1 MPSHALLGWQNS
13 RLPRLNQVD
22 AQNATIVALVPPNPE
37 LADENLRG
45 YVMLLAAHFQGFCR
59 DLHSECNLAAAT
71 VVPAPLLLVF
81 QKLCH
86 QGRELDRANARY
98 SGIKADFERF
108 DFDLTAALRANPATV
123 AINDSYITQINHL
136 NAWRN
141 YAAHHNILPPSF
153 GGPFTLA
160 NVQQWKNSCN
170 GLAIELD
177 RIMYNQ
183 IQALTGIA
191 PWVP

>member
-1 MPSHALLGWQNS
+1 MPSHALLSWQNS
-13 RLPRLNQVD
+13 RLPRLNQID
-22 AQNATIVALVPPNPE
+22 IQNVTLAAIVPLNPDLV
-37 LADENLRG
+37 DENLRG

-59 DLHSECNLAAAT
+59 DLHSGCIQAT
-71 VVPAPLLLVF
+71 ANAIPAPMLLMF
-81 QKLCH
+81 QTLC
-86 QGRELDRANARY
+86 QQSRELDRANAKY
-98 SGIKADFERF
+98 AGIKADFERF
-108 DFDLTAALRANPATV
+108 GFDLTAALRANPATA
-123 AINDSYITQINHL
+123 AINDGYITRINHL

-141 YAAHHNILPPSF
+141 YAAHHNALPPPY
-153 GGPFTLA
+153 GGPFTLPT
-160 NVQQWKNSCN
+160 VQIWKDSCN